1 MTIKDTSGDVST
13 PHDSI
18 RRLSRRQYLR
28 ASLLAGVS
36 AVAGCNRA
44 TSNIQPRAPSGVRE
58 SVPTKYWHDWS
69 TIDADTPPLDY
80 TARVGAP
87 LDPVTVEYSSED
99 DPWMREHGLLF
110 ERALDSLGVPSKLI
124 DRPLNQ
130 LYAQSWDTAGL
141 ENVISMSSHGPDP
154 QRGLD
159 PNPFLMRLHKDNP
172 SNYTN
177 YWHPTI
183 NELLNTQRRLTGEPE
198 RREKLVGRIQRLFAA
213 DVGDIITLF
222 PNVITAA
229 NTEKW
234 DGYVPTPGNGYTG
247 DAFQWTEVNLQ
258 PKTDDTAYVKGIT
271 TSMNSLNLP
280 WAAGGDE
287 ELRLKFIYDSLFD
300 ASPNLDIIPALGTDA
315 EITGDKT
322 IEVKLRDGVTW
333 HDGTPFTAEDVKFS
347 TEYYIEKNSTSQA
360 TFYKPIESVDV
371 LSSHRV
377 RFNLKWPD
385 ASFTTQRLVRS
396 AIIPKHQWEDID
408 SPAQHN
414 PTEPIGTGPF
424 KFVRWNQGTR
434 FELERNDEH
443 WMFDD
448 DWRATALGKH
458 ATRGPGIERVIW
470 INVGNIDAMLGALTQ
485 SQLDAVGSTLSNAQ
499 ADRVAASDAIS
510 KLSTENFAPVAV
522 KLMHSCPLIRDKEFR
537 IALSMAVDN
546 RSFVED
552 VLRGEATSSAGEN
565 YISELVSPWHTPET
579 RQYRYDPT
587 EARRILERAGYLW
600 GDNGTLHFPNK
611 DGWAAFLERIQ
622 NGNTHKRRTELG
634 QPDFSKQ
641 AQTTEDRS

>member
-1 MTIKDTSGDVST
+1 MTSKDTLGDASGPT
-13 PHDSI
+13 GC
-18 RRLSRRQYLR
+18 LSRRQYLR
-28 ASLLAGVS
+28 VSLLAGTAGAS
-36 AVAGCNRA
+36 ALAGCNRA
-44 TSNIQPRAPSGVRE
+44 TSDVQPHAPEGVPE
-58 SVPTKYWHDWS
+58 TVPTKYWHEWP
-69 TIDADTPPLDY
+69 TIDAQTPPLEY
-80 TARVGAP
+80 TARAGTP

-99 DPWMREHGLLF
+99 DPWMREHALVF

-141 ENVISMSSHGPDP
+141 ENLISMSSQGPDP

-177 YWHPTI
+177 YWHPAI
-183 NELLNTQRRLTGEPE
+183 NELLDRQRQITGEPE
-198 RREKLVGRIQRLFAA
+198 RRKELVHRVQQLFAG
-213 DVGDIITLF
+213 DVGDIISLF

-229 NTEKW
+229 NTGKW
-234 DGYVPTPGNGYTG
+234 NGYVPTPGNGHTG
-247 DAFQWTEVNLQ
+247 DAFQWTEANLQ
-258 PKTDDTAYVKGIT
+258 PKTDDTAYVKGVT

-287 ELRLKFIYDSLFD
+287 EMRLKFIYDGLFD
-300 ASPNLDIIPALGTDA
+300 ASPELDIIPALGTDA
-315 EITGDKT
+315 EFTGDKT
-322 IEVKLRDGVTW
+322 VEVALREGVTW
-333 HDGTPFTAEDVKFS
+333 HDGEPFTAEDVKFS
-347 TEYYIEKNSTSQA
+347 TEFYIEKNSTSQA
-360 TFYKPIESVDV
+360 TFYEPIESVDV

-396 AIIPKHQWEDID
+396 AIIPKHRWEDVEAP
-408 SPAQHN
+408 SQHN
-414 PTEPIGTGPF
+414 PSDPIGTGPF
-424 KFVRWNQGTR
+424 EFVRWDQGTR
-434 FELERNDEH
+434 FELKRNDDH

-448 DWRATALGKH
+448 EWRATALGEH
-458 ATRGPGIERVIW
+458 ATSGPGIQRVIW
-470 INVGNIDAMLGALTQ
+470 INVGNVDAMLGALTQ
-485 SQLDAVGSTLSNAQ
+485 GKLDAVGSTLSNAQ
-499 ADRVAASDAIS
+499 ADRAAASDAIE

-552 VLRGEATSSAGEN
+552 VLRGEATVPEGEN
-565 YISELVSPWHTPET
+565 YVSELVEAWYTPET
-579 RQYRYDPT
+579 PTYPYDPD

-600 GDNGTLHFPNK
+600 DDDTLHFPNE
-611 DGWAAFLERIQ
+611 DAWGAFVERIQ
-622 NGNTHKRRTELG
+622 NGNTHKRREELG
-634 QPDFSKQ
+634 QPDFSE
-641 AQTTEDRS
+641 AQNTEAQS